1 MAIRWRLTLWFSVI
15 LCAVLVLT
23 GVVIHTILQ
32 HNLYNEVDDHLRLHT
47 AEAQAVF
54 DTGGDP
60 DPADYNA
67 ICSCVPAAVDDFGSP
82 GLYVRL
88 IDEQGN
94 VVGQSDNLGGLDLP
108 QSPSLLEQGLAGDL
122 AFDTIEAPNGTRVR
136 VMVSPLQFRNGVLL
150 LEVGQSLQP
159 VDAAM
164 GQVMWA
170 LLGSILAAL
179 ALAIASGGILIR
191 RALAPVVGITNTA
204 RSIEASSDLGRRVG
218 YAGPKDEIGQLAV
231 TFDHMIGRLE
241 KAFEAHK
248 HFIADASHDLRS
260 PLTVLR
266 GNLDLLK
273 RDLSE
278 EDRKESLRAME
289 AEAQKM
295 SKIVDDLILLAE
307 VESGQVERT
316 ESVALKEVLLEGYER
331 GLHLAGRR
339 KVVLGRQESISV
351 PGDTHRLK
359 RMLGNL
365 VDNAI
370 RYTPEG
376 GTITLSLFRDD
387 GWARLEVTDDGIG
400 IAPEHLPHIFERF
413 YMADKARS
421 RSAGGSGLGLAIV
434 KAIAEQHG
442 GRVTAASEPGKGS
455 TFTAWLKL

>member
-1 MAIRWRLTLWFSVI
+1 MPIRWRLTLWFSVI
-15 LCAVLVLT
+15 LCAILVLT

-32 HNLYNEVDDHLRLHT
+32 HNLYSEVDDHLRLHT
-47 AEAQAVF
+47 IEAEDVF
-54 DTGGDP
+54 NTADDP
-60 DPADYNA
+60 TPADYNA
-67 ICSCVPAAVDDFGSP
+67 ICSCVPATVDDFGSP
-82 GLYVRL
+82 GIYVRL
-88 IDEQGN
+88 IDQQGN

-108 QSPSLLEQGLAGDL
+108 ESPSLLEQGLAGKV

-136 VMVSPLQFRNGVLL
+136 VMASPLQFRNGVLL
-150 LEVGQSLQP
+150 LELGQSLQP

-164 GQVMWA
+164 AQVMWA

-179 ALAIASGGILIR
+179 ALAIASSGILIR

-218 YAGPKDEIGQLAV
+218 YTGPKDEIGQLAT
-231 TFDHMIGRLE
+231 TFDHMIERLE

-273 RDLSE
+273 RNLGE

-289 AEAQKM
+289 AEAHKM

-307 VESGQVERT
+307 VESGQLERT
-316 ESVALKEVLLEGYER
+316 ESVALKEVLMEGYER
-331 GLHLAGRR
+331 GRQLAG
-339 KVVLGRQESISV
+339 KHNVVLGRQESISV
-351 PGDTHRLK
+351 PGDAHRLK
-359 RMLGNL
+359 RLLGNL

-434 KAIAEQHG
+434 KAIAEHHG
-442 GRVTAASEPGKGS
+442 GKVTAASEPGKGS
-455 TFTAWLKL
+455 TFTTWLKL